1 MKDKNYIIISIGAL
15 KAFDKNPAPIHN
27 KNTIQVGNRRSI
39 LQHNKGDIQET
50 YYQHHTEWAKTKS
63 FPLRSA
69 TRQGCQLSKLLFN
82 IVLEVLATVI
92 KQQKEIKGIKF
103 GKEEAKLSFLLDDII
118 EYVENPTVSTKKTT
132 QPGN

>member
-1 MKDKNYIIISIGAL
+1 MYDFLSYIKI
-15 KAFDKNPAPIHN
+15 KPF
-27 KNTIQVGNRRSI
+27 T
-39 LQHNKGDIQET
+39 T